1 MKLRFPP
8 LPILILVAFLLF
20 IGVITVGAALYL
32 FTQQPYTSNDGA
44 APIAVSGRYEATADI
59 LEAGARSL
67 RPEDMAVPDRRET
80 AAPEATIQIRPAQP
94 VTVVIEN
101 ESQTYWTQQSTLA
114 AFLAEAKI
122 TLQPNQLLLA
132 DQQPVTLESF
142 ATHPL
147 PAEIDI
153 SLRTNRVTI
162 QDGDQHQVLQTPA
175 QTVAQALLE
184 AKITLDPADNVIPAP
199 DTRLQS
205 GTIIQITRAIPLTIQ
220 VDGQTIHTRSLKTK
234 PLELLAEA
242 GIELGEADFTSPE
255 PETNLSAGDIVQ
267 VIRVSADFRI
277 EDEEIPFQTL
287 YQPSEELDLDTK
299 AVLTNGAPGI
309 KRRRIRLLFEDGI
322 QVGEE
327 LDEEWIEQE
336 PLNQVIGYG
345 TRITIATIDTPEGP
359 REYWRVVRMRATA
372 YTAASSG
379 KPPDHPAYGITAS
392 GVPAGSGVVAA
403 DINVIPFRSEVYVP
417 DYGIG
422 FVGDTGGGVK
432 GRWIDLG
439 FDENEL
445 VTWNGYADVYYL
457 TPIPEKINY
466 LLPEI
471 LP

>member
-1 MKLRFPP
+1 MTSRFPP
-8 LPILILVAFLLF
+8 LPLSILIAFLLF
-20 IGVITVGAALYL
+20 IGAITVGVALYL
-32 FTQQPYTSNDGA
+32 LTQQPYTIYDDET
-44 APIAVSGRYEATADI
+44 PITVNGRYDTVADI
-59 LEAGARSL
+59 LEAGAISL
-67 RPEDMAVPDRRET
+67 RPEDIVVPDRHET
-80 AAPEATIQIRPAQP
+80 TAPESTIQIRRAQP
-94 VTVVIEN
+94 VTVVLDN

-114 AFLAEAKI
+114 AFLAETRI
-122 TLQPNQLLLA
+122 TLQPNQRLLA

-142 ATHPL
+142 ASYPL

-153 SLRTNRVTI
+153 SLLTYMVTI
-162 QDGDQHQVLQTPA
+162 QDGDQQQVLQTAA
-175 QTVAQALLE
+175 QTIGQALQE
-184 AKITLDPADNVIPAP
+184 MGIDLDPADSVNPAP
-199 DTRLQS
+199 SARLES

-220 VDGQTIHTRSLKTK
+220 VDGQTIHTRSLQTK
-234 PLELLAEA
+234 PLELLTEA
-242 GIELGEADFTSPE
+242 GIELGKADYTSPE
-255 PETNLSAGDIVQ
+255 PETTLRAGDIVQ
-267 VIRVSADFRI
+267 VIRGSDDFRI

-299 AVLTNGAPGI
+299 AVLSAGAPGI

-336 PLNQVIGYG
+336 PLNQIIGYG
-345 TRITIATIDTPEGP
+345 TRITVGTIDTPEGP

-372 YTAASSG
+372 YSAASSG

-392 GVPAGSGVVAA
+392 GVPAGTGVVAA
-403 DINVIPFRSEVYVP
+403 DLNVIPFRSEVYVP

-439 FDENEL
+439 FDEDEL
-445 VTWNGYADVYYL
+445 VAWNGYADVYYL

-466 LLPEI
+466 LLPEV